1 MDTIGNRS
9 KVYMMFSDKASRE
22 RSSNPRTMEL
32 TWITSTDS
40 DSRRRAKSHA
50 SREVQRRKASQSA
63 RRDRARQLA
72 TKPVL
77 VAAPAKSLQLGGLE
91 LVPSPK
97 SILGAGR
104 VDPFANYPV
113 RLKSDEQLEL
123 ADHCKHSISC
133 PASKLFVT

>member
-1 MDTIGNRS
+1 
-9 KVYMMFSDKASRE
+9 MMFSDKASRE
-22 RSSNPRTMEL
+22 RSSNPGTTEL

-50 SREVQRRKASQSA
+50 SREVQRRNASQSA
-63 RRDRARQLA
+63 QRDRARHLA

-77 VAAPAKSLQLGGLE
+77 LAAPAKPLQLGSLE

-113 RLKSDEQLEL
+113 RLKSDEQLE
-123 ADHCKHSISC
+123 
-133 PASKLFVT
+133 